1 LCRAHGTRRT
11 GNVSIPFLY
20 ESLTMNFDSDSTTS
34 HIAFNMVLP
43 KLYAIAL
50 MYTLN
55 LRNEMRDE
63 RNSNH
68 AIPTQTYSHPPAVSP
83 LIRRRVNRAGSV
95 DSAGLDVVSGISPAN
110 GPTTREWKRR
120 SSSVRRLDV
129 HVETVLTR
137 TTRKVGDIEVSQ
149 TRCSHSVAQS
159 VLTLLFSAAGL
170 PKRDG
175 PHQVART

>member
-1 LCRAHGTRRT
+1 
-11 GNVSIPFLY
+11 
-20 ESLTMNFDSDSTTS
+20 
-34 HIAFNMVLP
+34 
-43 KLYAIAL
+43 

-63 RNSNH
+63 RDNNH
-68 AIPTQTYSHPPAVSP
+68 AISTQTYSHPPAVSP

-149 TRCSHSVAQS
+149 TLSVRHSVAQS
-159 VLTLLFSAAGL
+159 VLTFFFQLQDFQNGMDPIKSPVL
-170 PKRDG
+170 KDG
-175 PHQVART
+175 NDEDDDHDSWEVKK